1 MAQSLIAEYQK
12 LLLKEGYGTIK
23 TVIKPLEKFYEAEE
37 YHQDYLV
44 KNLMATVLICPQVW
58 YLRAKK
64 SMKIL
69 IIKIST

>member
-44 KNLMATVLICPQVW
+44 KNPNGYCLICPQVW
-58 YLRAKK
+58 YLRAKRA
-64 SMKIL
+64 
-69 IIKIST
+69 